1 MQDLIFLGV
10 FAGFVL
16 LALGY
21 VRLCERIVGSPDRGG
36 E

>member
-10 FAGFVL
+10 FAGFML

-21 VRLCERIVGSPDRGG
+21 VHLCEKIVGGASEG